1 MTSRKEKIKA
11 IVSIMRPSNVVFG
24 SITTTISVLTVNELL
39 RVDLDVSLP
48 THLLAVFLVLSYF
61 TYFSIA
67 TAGNIV
73 NDIFDIE
80 VDKVNRPDRPL
91 PSGRLTVNEAKA
103 LTIIFWATG
112 VTLAFLT
119 NILGGIIAIAFS
131 IVGLLYAAK
140 GKIMGLIGNFMV
152 SFSFSFGLL
161 YGALIVY
168 YQLLR
173 LIGIPPIIWLYF
185 ITAFMVLQ
193 GREIIKGIEDIEGDA
208 IRGVQTIARRYG
220 ILTAARIAQLS
231 NIIGMI
237 AFTLALTL
245 SLTGVSSLPRI
256 LFSILYVP
264 GMLCVAGS
272 TILIRLNPENN
283 KNQRKA
289 SLLDKLGAFL
299 GLLAFLIG
307 VF

>member
-1 MTSRKEKIKA
+1 MTAKSEKIKA
-11 IVSIMRPSNVVFG
+11 IIEIMRPTNVIFG
-24 SITTTISVLTVNELL
+24 SITTTISVLTVNEIL
-39 RVDLDVSLP
+39 RVDSGISLP
-48 THLLAVFLVLSYF
+48 ILSLAIFLVLSYF

-67 TAGNIV
+67 IAGNII

-80 VDKVNRPDRPL
+80 VDKVNRPNRPL
-91 PSGRLTVNEAKA
+91 PSGKLTVNEAA
-103 LTIIFWATG
+103 TLAVFFWAIG

-119 NILGGIIAIAFS
+119 NILGGIIAVAFS
-131 IVGLLYAAK
+131 IVGFLYAAK
-140 GKIMGLIGNFMV
+140 GKVMGVIGNFMV

-168 YQLLR
+168 YQLLG
-173 LIGIPPIIWLYF
+173 LVGIPPIIWLYF

-208 IRGVQTIARRYG
+208 VRGVQTVARRYG
-220 ILTAARIAQLS
+220 VLTAARIAQLS

-237 AFTLALTL
+237 AFTLALIL
-245 SLTGVSSLPRI
+245 SLIGITSLPKI

-264 GMLCVAGS
+264 GMLCVGGS

-289 SLLDKLGAFL
+289 SLLDKIGAFL

-307 VF
+307 VV